1 MIINRILEKNL
12 TLCQAPVNSKKRVLE
27 NIAELIH
34 QCNSNI
40 DAEDLFKLL
49 TARERLGST
58 AIGHGIA
65 IPHCRSGQVTT
76 TIGCLVTLKNPIGFD
91 SHDDL
96 PVDIIFALV
105 VPENATDEH
114 LNTLAELA
122 ELLEQSSF
130 RNRLR
135 QAKTSEELYN
145 AATHFEKAA

>member
-1 MIINRILEKNL
+1 MIINRILEPKL
-12 TLCQAPVNSKKRVLE
+12 TLCQAPGNSKKRVLE
-27 NIAELIH
+27 NIAELVH
-34 QCNSNI
+34 QHNNSI

-65 IPHCRSGQVTT
+65 IPHCRSAQVTS
-76 TIGCLVTLKNPIGFD
+76 TIGCLVKLKDAIAFD
-91 SHDDL
+91 AHDDL
-96 PVDIIFALV
+96 PVDIIFVLI

-122 ELLEQSSF
+122 ELLDQASY
-130 RNRLR
+130 RNCLR
-135 QAKTSEELYN
+135 QAQTSEELYN

>member
-1 MIINRILEKNL
+1 MIINRILEPKL
-12 TLCQAPVNSKKRVLE
+12 TLSQAPGNSKKRVLE

-34 QCNSNI
+34 QHNNNI

-65 IPHCRSGQVTT
+65 IPHCRSAQVTS
-76 TIGCLVTLKNPIGFD
+76 TIGCLVKLKDAIGFD
-91 SHDDL
+91 AHDDL
-96 PVDIIFALV
+96 PVDIIFVLI

-122 ELLEQSSF
+122 ELLEQASY
-130 RNRLR
+130 RNSLR
-135 QAKTSEELYN
+135 QAQTSEELYN